1 MFSYIYQVQSSGYL
15 LRKEE
20 RLRLV
25 AKVSTGFYVFQS
37 LGFYL

>member
-1 MFSYIYQVQSSGYL
+1 MFTYIYQVQSHGYV

-20 RLRLV
+20 RLGLV
-25 AKVSTGFYVFQS
+25 AKMSTGFYVFQS